1 MMNLHTTYRS
11 EVLKPYPFLSH
22 FIQET
27 EYVHGYETTTA
38 LAIHTTGKEGGWLAI
53 EGELSPTEYMAILH
67 ACITSGCSIPRVSV
81 PRDLAQQLRINPRSE
96 WVWFLKRQP
105 YPPRAID
112 PRIQKITDNS
122 YDKLI
127 TQLLKL
133 SSPRA
138 SAMPGV
144 DPVDFWLVAIVDGQV
159 VGSIAST
166 IYPNR
171 HAHLAS
177 LAVHP
182 DFRRRGLAKEL
193 TIRAIQ
199 ESFALNV
206 NGVSLGVYQ
215 NNQHALDLYRALDF
229 DHEIAFTSFDLD
241 SKG

>member
-1 MMNLHTTYRS
+1 MKLHTTYRS
-11 EVLKPYPFLSH
+11 EVLEPYPFLSH
-22 FIQET
+22 FIQES
-27 EYVHGYETTTA
+27 EYVHGYETSHA

-53 EGELSPTEYMAILH
+53 EGELSPSEYITIVH
-67 ACITSGCSIPRVSV
+67 SCINQGCSIPRVSV
-81 PRDLAQQLRINPRSE
+81 PRVLAQQLHVSPRSE
-96 WVWFLKRQP
+96 WVWFLKRHP

-112 PRIQKITDNS
+112 QRLKKITDNS
-122 YDKLI
+122 YDKDI

-144 DPVDFWLVAIVDGQV
+144 DPVDFWLIAIVGNSV

-182 DFRRRGLAKEL
+182 DFRRQGLAKEL

-199 ESFALNV
+199 ESFALDV

-215 NNQHALDLYRALDF
+215 NNQNALALYRALDF

>member
-1 MMNLHTTYRS
+1 MHPTYS
-11 EVLKPYPFLSH
+11 PEVLAPYPFLSH
-22 FIQET
+22 FIQDSEFI
-27 EYVHGYETTTA
+27 HGYELEHA

-53 EGELSPTEYMAILH
+53 EGELSPSEYVTILH
-67 ACITSGCSIPRVSV
+67 SCITAGCSIPRVSV
-81 PRDLAQQLRINPRSE
+81 PRGLAKQLQLIPRSE
-96 WVWFLKRQP
+96 WVWFLKLQP

-112 PRIQKITDNS
+112 PRLKKITDNS
-122 YDKLI
+122 YDKSI

-144 DPVDFWLVAIVDGQV
+144 DPVDFWLVAIVDDEV

-166 IYPNR
+166 IYPNH

-182 DFRRRGLAKEL
+182 DFRRQGLAKEL

-199 ESFALNV
+199 ESFAMNV

>member
-1 MMNLHTTYRS
+1 MHSTYGP
-11 EVLKPYPFLSH
+11 EVLAPYPFLSH
-22 FIQET
+22 FIQVSEFI
-27 EYVHGYETTTA
+27 HGYELEHA

-53 EGELSPTEYMAILH
+53 EGELSPSEYVTILH
-67 ACITSGCSIPRVSV
+67 SCITAGCSIPRVSV
-81 PRDLAQQLRINPRSE
+81 PRGLAKQLQLIPRSE
-96 WVWFLKRQP
+96 WVWFLKLQP

-112 PRIQKITDNS
+112 PRLKKITDNS
-122 YDKLI
+122 YDKSI

-144 DPVDFWLVAIVDGQV
+144 DPVDFWLVAIVDDEV
-159 VGSIAST
+159 VGSIAAT
-166 IYPNR
+166 IYPNH

-182 DFRRRGLAKEL
+182 DFRRQGLAKEL

-199 ESFALNV
+199 ESFAMNV